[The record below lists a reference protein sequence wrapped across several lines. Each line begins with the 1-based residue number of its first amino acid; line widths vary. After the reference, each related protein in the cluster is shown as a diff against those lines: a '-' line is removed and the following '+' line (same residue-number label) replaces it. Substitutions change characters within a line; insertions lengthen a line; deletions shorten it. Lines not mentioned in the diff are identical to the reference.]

1 MKFHRIAA
9 AAILGMCGLT
19 SALAAPTLSILP
31 AQQTIALGDAVNV
44 DIVISGLDSVGEI
57 ASAYDL
63 NLLYNP
69 GVLNISVI
77 TQFLTQF
84 GGFSNVLV
92 DASADQAAGN
102 AGGDLTSFLTDD
114 ELHGLQGDGFTL
126 MRFSFL
132 GTADGV
138 SLLNFGAD
146 PDFARLVTG
155 RLDALGNAGVLDLRY
170 VGACVAVGTGSCPTV
185 SVPEPA
191 SYGLAALALLGCGLA
206 TTRRRRTGAPAAG

>member
-9 AAILGMCGLT
+9 AAILGMSGLT

-31 AQQTIALGDAVNV
+31 AQQTVAIGDFVAVDV
-44 DIVISGLDSVGEI
+44 VISGLNSVGEI
-57 ASAYDL
+57 VSGYDL

-77 TQFLTQF
+77 TQFLTPF

-102 AGGDLTSFLTDD
+102 AGGDVTSFLTDD
-114 ELHGLQGDGFTL
+114 ELDGLQGDSFTL
-126 MRFSFL
+126 LRFGFV

-155 RLDALGNAGVLDLRY
+155 RLDGGGIAGMLDLSY
-170 VGACVAVGTGSCPTV
+170 VGACIAVGTGSCPTV

-191 SYGLAALALLGCGLA
+191 SYGLAGLALLGCGLA
-206 TTRRRRTGAPAAG
+206 TTRRRRAAATA